1 MNEGKLAGC
10 SVYLCTEVVP
20 KSEDLFF
27 YMSNYNKTI
36 CFYIILTNSL
46 VFNTSQSL
54 KTRPTVF

>member
-10 SVYLCTEVVP
+10 NVCLCTEAVP
-20 KSEDLFF
+20 KSEDSF

-36 CFYIILTNSL
+36 CFYIVFLTNSL
-46 VFNTSQSL
+46 VFNMSQSL